1 MFRRMSVSPQTPVE
15 LKGLSVSL
23 DRLVYKFDPYGPSP
37 DEPHRF
43 IYFISI
49 HNDGDMTVTIEN
61 RKWLIRHEDGTVLVF
76 EGDGVVG
83 ETPEIA
89 PGERFSYHS
98 SHTIGT
104 QKATAYGAYFG
115 SDEHGRQVFV
125 RIPIFEL
132 VVPPESAES

>member
-1 MFRRMSVSPQTPVE
+1 MH
-15 LKGLSVSL
+15 VSL
-23 DRLVYKFDPYGPSP
+23 DRLVYQFDPYGSSP

-49 HNDGDMTVTIEN
+49 HNDGDVTVTIQN
-61 RKWLIRHEDGTVLVF
+61 RKWLIGHEEGTVLVF
-76 EGDGVVG
+76 EGHGVVG

-89 PGERFSYHS
+89 PGQRFSYHS

-104 QKATAYGAYFG
+104 QKAVVDGAYFG

-125 RIPIFEL
+125 RIPRFEL
-132 VVPPESAES
+132 VVPSESAES